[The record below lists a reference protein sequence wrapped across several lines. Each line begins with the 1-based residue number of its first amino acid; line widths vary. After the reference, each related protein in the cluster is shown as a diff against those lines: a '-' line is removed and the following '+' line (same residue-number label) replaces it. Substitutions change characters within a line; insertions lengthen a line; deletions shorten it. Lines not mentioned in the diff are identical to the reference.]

1 MPERKWNLRACRAN
15 ANLTQQEVA
24 DALHVS
30 VVTVNGHDN
39 NRVKPSY
46 AQLLAYSKVYDV
58 PVEIIDAETR
68 D

>member
-1 MPERKWNLRACRAN
+1 MELESMQSERK
-15 ANLTQQEVA
+15 LTQQEVA
-24 DALHVS
+24 DTLHVS
-30 VVTVNGHDN
+30 VVTVNGHEN

-46 AQLLAYSKVYDV
+46 AQLLAYSKIYDV